1 MDRLVVAGRGRT
13 LLGLAAGCLLAL
25 GCAREPVAEP
35 VPTYALESAP
45 ATVDAGPPGCERIH
59 ERILRAEDRRS
70 TGAGT
75 WLDAPDRMV
84 ESRRLRVLHARAAA
98 MGCPIPRI

>member
-1 MDRLVVAGRGRT
+1 MDRHVVLGWSRPLA
-13 LLGLAAGCLLAL
+13 LGLAAVGLLAG
-25 GCAREPVAEP
+25 GCARTPAAAP
-35 VPTYALESAP
+35 TNTYALEAAP
-45 ATVDAGPPGCERIH
+45 AVNAGPPGCERIH
-59 ERILRAEDRRS
+59 QRILRAEDRRT

-84 ESRRLRVLHARAAA
+84 EARRLRALHARASA